1 MQLSSG
7 FSPVGDREARSAPT
21 GAPEWLVCNGGVT
34 VGPVRTELLLRG
46 VMHGRVPSSAW
57 VRQTGWQN
65 WRELGKIR
73 EVSALARVLERRV
86 DEPASERSSF
96 QDSAEAV
103 AQAADAGEALLIA
116 LHAAAQ
122 ATSATA
128 GLAHRVREPLLLP
141 TTSCVFGAAS
151 ERLGEVLP
159 WFDPAFALAR
169 SGRGRLL
176 LGPGEPGGVQQS
188 VSARLSPGIP
198 LAGIAVLPIMVHGQ
212 LCAMLEL
219 GRGDHPFRASDSAEL
234 ADFVEHVAVA
244 LARLGVARCLHR
256 CLTPSPNRAT
266 ARREGNAPGR

>member
-7 FSPVGDREARSAPT
+7 FSPVGDREARSAPA

-46 VMHGRVPSSAW
+46 VIHGRVPSSAW

-73 EVSALARVLERRV
+73 EVSALTRVLERRV
-86 DEPASERSSF
+86 DEPTLEPGSLQESV
-96 QDSAEAV
+96 EAI

-116 LHAAAQ
+116 LQAAVR
-122 ATSATA
+122 ATSATV

-141 TTSCVFGAAS
+141 TTSCLFEASS

-169 SGRGRLL
+169 TGRARLF
-176 LGPGEPGGVQQS
+176 LGSGEPGGVQQT

-198 LAGIAVLPIMVHGQ
+198 LAGLAVLPIMVNGR

-219 GRGDHPFRASDSAEL
+219 GRSDHPFRTSDSVEL
-234 ADFVEHVAVA
+234 VDFVEHVAVA
-244 LARLGVARCLHR
+244 LARLGAAPARL
-256 CLTPSPNRAT
+256 LNSDPK
-266 ARREGNAPGR
+266 

>member
-7 FSPVGDREARSAPT
+7 FFAST

-46 VMHGRVPSSAW
+46 VIHGRVPNSAW

-73 EVSALARVLERRV
+73 EVSALSRVLERRI
-86 DEPASERSSF
+86 DEPTLAPWSLHE
-96 QDSAEAV
+96 SAEAV
-103 AQAADAGEALLIA
+103 AQASDAGEALLIA

-122 ATSATA
+122 ATSATV

-141 TTSCVFGAAS
+141 TTSCLFEAS
-151 ERLGEVLP
+151 PERLGEVLP
-159 WFDPAFALAR
+159 WFDPAFTLAR

-176 LGPGEPGGVQQS
+176 LGSDEPGSVQQAA
-188 VSARLSPGIP
+188 SARLSPGTP
-198 LAGIAVLPIMVHGQ
+198 LAGLAVLPIMVNGQ

-219 GRGDHPFRASDSAEL
+219 GRSDHPFRTSDSAEL
-234 ADFVEHVAVA
+234 ADFVEQVAVA
-244 LARLGVARCLHR
+244 LARLGA
-256 CLTPSPNRAT
+256 
-266 ARREGNAPGR
+266 ARRLRGG

>member
-7 FSPVGDREARSAPT
+7 FCAPKS
-21 GAPEWLVCNGGVT
+21 APEWLVCNGGVT

-46 VMHGRVPSSAW
+46 VIHGRVPSSAW

-86 DEPASERSSF
+86 DEAALEAASLREG
-96 QDSAEAV
+96 AEAV
-103 AQAADAGEALLIA
+103 TQASDTGEALLIA

-122 ATSATA
+122 ATSATV

-141 TTSCVFGAAS
+141 TTSCLFEASS

-169 SGRGRLL
+169 SGRASLL
-176 LGPGEPGGVQQS
+176 LGAGEPGSVQQA
-188 VSARLSPGIP
+188 VSARLSPGTP
-198 LAGIAVLPIMVHGQ
+198 LAGLAVLPIMLNGQ
-212 LCAMLEL
+212 LCAMIEL
-219 GRGDHPFRASDSAEL
+219 GRSDHPFRANDSAEL
-234 ADFVEHVAVA
+234 SDFAEHVAVV
-244 LARLGVARCLHR
+244 LARLGA
-256 CLTPSPNRAT
+256 
-266 ARREGNAPGR
+266 ARRFRGGC

>member
-7 FSPVGDREARSAPT
+7 FSPVGDREARSAPA

-46 VMHGRVPSSAW
+46 VIHGRVPSSAW

-73 EVSALARVLERRV
+73 EVSALTRVLERRV
-86 DEPASERSSF
+86 DEPTLEPGSLQESV
-96 QDSAEAV
+96 EAI

-116 LHAAAQ
+116 LQAAVR
-122 ATSATA
+122 ATSATV

-141 TTSCVFGAAS
+141 TTSCLFEASS

-169 SGRGRLL
+169 TGRGASFPRLWRAGWGAANG
-176 LGPGEPGGVQQS
+176 LGSAEPRYPAGGTRG
-188 VSARLSPGIP
+188 A
-198 LAGIAVLPIMVHGQ
+198 ADHGQ
-212 LCAMLEL
+212 RSTVRDA
-219 GRGDHPFRASDSAEL
+219 RA
-234 ADFVEHVAVA
+234 
-244 LARLGVARCLHR
+244 
-256 CLTPSPNRAT
+256 RA
-266 ARREGNAPGR
+266 

>member
-7 FSPVGDREARSAPT
+7 FSSST

-46 VMHGRVPSSAW
+46 VIHGRVPSSAW

-65 WRELGKIR
+65 WREVGKIR

-86 DEPASERSSF
+86 DEPTLEPSSLHE
-96 QDSAEAV
+96 SAETV
-103 AQAADAGEALLIA
+103 AQAVDAGEALLIA

-122 ATSATA
+122 ATSATV

-141 TTSCVFGAAS
+141 TTSCLFEAPS

-176 LGPGEPGGVQQS
+176 RGPGEPGSVQQA

-198 LAGIAVLPIMVHGQ
+198 LAGLAVLPIMVNGQ

-219 GRGDHPFRASDSAEL
+219 GRSDHPFRTSDSAEL
-234 ADFVEHVAVA
+234 ADFVEQVAVA
-244 LARLGVARCLHR
+244 LARFGA
-256 CLTPSPNRAT
+256 
-266 ARREGNAPGR
+266 ARRLCGG

>member
-7 FSPVGDREARSAPT
+7 FFASTS
-21 GAPEWLVCNGGVT
+21 APEWLVCNGGVT
-34 VGPVRTELLLRG
+34 VGPVRTDLLLRG
-46 VMHGRVPSSAW
+46 VIHGRVPSTAW

-73 EVSALARVLERRV
+73 EVSALARVLERRI
-86 DEPASERSSF
+86 DEPALESSSLHE
-96 QDSAEAV
+96 SAEAV

-122 ATSATA
+122 ATSATV

-141 TTSCVFGAAS
+141 TTSCLFDAPS

-176 LGPGEPGGVQQS
+176 LGNGERGGVQQT
-188 VSARLSPGIP
+188 VSNRLSPDAP
-198 LAGIAVLPIMVHGQ
+198 LAGLAVLPIMVNGQ

-219 GRGDHPFRASDSAEL
+219 GRSDHPFRVSDSAALGEF
-234 ADFVEHVAVA
+234 AEHVAVV
-244 LARLGVARCLHR
+244 LARMGVARR
-256 CLTPSPNRAT
+256 LTRLNSDPK
-266 ARREGNAPGR
+266 